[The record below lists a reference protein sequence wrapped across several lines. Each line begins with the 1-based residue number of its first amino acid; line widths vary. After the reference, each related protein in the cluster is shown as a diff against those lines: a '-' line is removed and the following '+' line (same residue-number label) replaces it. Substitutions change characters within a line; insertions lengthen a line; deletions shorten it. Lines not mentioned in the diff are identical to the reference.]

1 MAAIGDF
8 ETGKGAGELEEEK
21 KAEKTKDLERLTTTK
36 LREIAL
42 EKYPQIKGVHGM
54 KKEELIEAIK
64 AVEMELGIREKEE
77 EVKVPHHERKKR
89 VIREK
94 KVLSVQEAKSM
105 VIGLK
110 KQREGA
116 LTSQDSKGLQQV
128 RLKIKRLKR
137 VMRKV
142 KEAS

>member
-1 MAAIGDF
+1 MGDF
-8 ETGKGAGELEEEK
+8 GIGKEVGELEEQK
-21 KAEKTKDLERLTTTK
+21 KAEKTKDLERLTTLK
-36 LREIAL
+36 LRELAL

-64 AVEMELGIREKEE
+64 AVVIELGIREKEE
-77 EVKVPHHERKKR
+77 EGKAPHHERKKR

-94 KVLSVQEAKSM
+94 KVVSIQEAKSM
-105 VIGLK
+105 VTGLK

-116 LTSQDSKGLQQV
+116 LTSRDNKGLQQV

-137 VMRKV
+137 AMRKV